1 MRLTDEH
8 IESALREIRLALL
21 EADVN
26 FQVVKA
32 FIDRVRDKATD
43 QTVLKSLTPVQQVV
57 KIVRDELLALF
68 GDAQGG
74 LTKDAPTP
82 RVVLLLGLQG
92 SGKTTTSGKLGRW
105 LKKQG
110 KHPLMVSTDVRRPAA
125 IQQLAVVG
133 EQAEVKVFAPET
145 MDPVARASG
154 ALAEAKAKGFDTVIV
169 DTAGRL
175 HIDDELMDELQAIKE
190 AVRPSDLLYVA
201 DSMTGQDAIKSA
213 GEFNRRVGVTGVV
226 LTKLDGDARGG
237 AALSV
242 VSVVGVPVA
251 FIGSGETLEDLELF
265 HPDRIVSRML
275 GMGDVLSLIEKAEQA
290 LDEGE
295 AEKLEEKLRKNQF
308 TLDDFKSQ
316 LKTIRRMG
324 PLESVLG
331 MIPGMGQ
338 MKELAQNKPDEKQ
351 LGRVEAIISSMTAEE
366 RRNDSIINGSP
377 PQADCRGQRHFR
389 RGREPA
395 AEAVHRDA
403 ASAQDDRTG
412 WGSGHARHEKH
423 AGHEEHAADG
433 AGHAGFCAGRH
444 GEEAEKGRALGA
456 HEVTVGFGLSILR
469 LWAQPR
475 AQRSKA
481 ERLRPK
487 TRRPETEMLVIRMR
501 RVGTTKKPYFRVV
514 VTEAKSARESSFVE
528 NVGTY
533 NPRSKPAKV
542 EIDKERLQHWLK
554 KGAQPS
560 DSVRTLIKKHLTRDL
575 SAPVAAPAG
584 ADARHSDVGRGGQ
597 HARERPG
604 QSCARRRRGR
614 GACAGRQA
622 GLGEGPRVVAPRH
635 DGAGVEDRTGRH
647 GQDHRAS
654 GADGGGAANAGRG
667 YRRASWCSRA
677 VGYTGL
683 TEFPSPKAQRPV
695 TPNCPTPNLGVLGD
709 WELGV
714 IGGWGLGVGS

>member
-1 MRLTDEH
+1 MFESLSTRIQGAFTSLRGEVRLTPEH

-32 FIDRVRDKATD
+32 FIDRVRDKATE

-68 GDAQGG
+68 GEAEGG
-74 LTKDAPTP
+74 LKKDAPTP

-92 SGKTTTSGKLGRW
+92 SGKTTTSGKLGLW

-133 EQAEVKVFAPET
+133 EKAEVKVFAPET

-154 ALAEAKAKGFDTVIV
+154 ALAEAKALGFDTVIV

-175 HIDDELMDELQAIKE
+175 HIDDELMDELQAIKD
-190 AVRPSDLLYVA
+190 AVQPSDLLYVA

-275 GMGDVLSLIEKAEQA
+275 GMGDVLSLIEKAEAA

-308 TLDDFKSQ
+308 TLDDFRSQ
-316 LKTIRRMG
+316 LKTIKRMG

-338 MKELAQNKPDEKQ
+338 IKELAQNKPDEKQ
-351 LGRVEAIISSMTAEE
+351 LGRVEAIISSMTAQE
-366 RRNDSIINGSP
+366 RANDSIINGS
-377 PQADCRGQRHFR
+377 R
-389 RGREPA
+389 RKRIA
-395 AEAVHRDA
+395 A
-403 ASAQDDRTG
+403 
-412 WGSGHARHEKH
+412 GSGTSVE
-423 AGHEEHAADG
+423 D
-433 AGHAGFCAGRH
+433 
-444 GEEAEKGRALGA
+444 
-456 HEVTVGFGLSILR
+456 VNR
-469 LWAQPR
+469 LLKQF
-475 AQRSKA
+475 
-481 ERLRPK
+481 
-487 TRRPETEMLVIRMR
+487 TEMR
-501 RVGTTKKPYFRVV
+501 RVIKMIGQGGIGAARHMKNLPKMAPGTQGFAPGGTGKKR
-514 VTEAKSARESSFVE
+514 
-528 NVGTY
+528 
-533 NPRSKPAKV
+533 
-542 EIDKERLQHWLK
+542 K
-554 KGAQPS
+554 KGGPWG
-560 DSVRTLIKKHLTRDL
+560 LIK
-575 SAPVAAPAG
+575 
-584 ADARHSDVGRGGQ
+584 
-597 HARERPG
+597 
-604 QSCARRRRGR
+604 
-614 GACAGRQA
+614 
-622 GLGEGPRVVAPRH
+622 
-635 DGAGVEDRTGRH
+635 
-647 GQDHRAS
+647 
-654 GADGGGAANAGRG
+654 
-667 YRRASWCSRA
+667 SR
-677 VGYTGL
+677 
-683 TEFPSPKAQRPV
+683 
-695 TPNCPTPNLGVLGD
+695 
-709 WELGV
+709 
-714 IGGWGLGVGS
+714 